1 MRAVDPSDVANFFGL
16 ALIGSVAVLGI
27 GLALPSSRPVI
38 AEIAPRLA
46 ALVAVGATLGSLYFS
61 ERAGFVPCELC
72 WFQRIAMYPL
82 AVILTIAA
90 VRNDDRI
97 GVYALPLAGAGLAVA
112 IYHVQLQWFPDQSS
126 FCEVTNPCSGRWV
139 EAFGWM
145 TIPQMAGISFTLV
158 IGLLVASR
166 VLHTNHDPS

>member
-1 MRAVDPSDVANFFGL
+1 MSPDEVANFFGL
-16 ALIGSVAVLGI
+16 MLLGGVVGLVA
-27 GLALPSSRPVI
+27 
-38 AEIAPRLA
+38 LA
-46 ALVAVGATLGSLYFS
+46 ARPGTRAALADAGLGLVATVAAGATLGSLYFS

-166 VLHTNHDPS
+166 VLHTNHDPA